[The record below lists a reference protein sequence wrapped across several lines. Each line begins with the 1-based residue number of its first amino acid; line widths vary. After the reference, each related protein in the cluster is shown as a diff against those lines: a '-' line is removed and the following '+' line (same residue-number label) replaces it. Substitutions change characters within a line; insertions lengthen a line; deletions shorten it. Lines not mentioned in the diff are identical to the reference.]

1 MEILLNRV
9 KHNAPQLGAAFAVAL
24 SLFVLWQI
32 PQVRAGVEVLYEE
45 VMLALRPSAE
55 RAYGYGMRHF
65 DAPVYSASYDIVR
78 AEHLFR
84 RALIL
89 EPHYPLARH
98 QLGRVAF
105 LRGDFSAA
113 LWQLDKEKENNPD
126 PSIST
131 YYMRG
136 LVLGFMERPEEA
148 IPEFERFLESEPATW
163 AALNDYAWV
172 LLKAG
177 RFAQAAVVAQQG
189 LEHMPESPWLLNTA
203 AVAFFETGDLE
214 RALRLAQA
222 AADTAAGI
230 TKEQWLS
237 AYPGNDPG
245 VAHEGILALQ
255 QSSLDNLRTI
265 ERALAGEAVQ

>member
-1 MEILLNRV
+1 V
-9 KHNAPQLGAAFAVAL
+9 AVSL
-24 SLFVLWQI
+24 SFFVLGQI
-32 PQVRAGVEVLYEE
+32 PQVRVGVEVLYEE
-45 VMLALRPSAE
+45 AALALNPSAE

-65 DAPVYSASYDIVR
+65 DAPTHSASYDIVR

-89 EPHYPLARH
+89 EPQYPLAHH

-105 LRGDFSAA
+105 LRGDFSGA
-113 LWQLDKEKENNPD
+113 LWHLDKEMENNPE
-126 PSIST
+126 PSLST

-203 AVAFFETGDLE
+203 AIAFFELGDLE
-214 RALRLAQA
+214 RALVLAQS
-222 AADTAAGI
+222 AADVAEGI
-230 TKEQWLS
+230 TQEQWLG
-237 AYPGNDPG
+237 AYPGNDPR
-245 VAHEGILALQ
+245 VAQDGILALR
-255 QSSLDNLRTI
+255 QSTLDNLRTI